1 MSTLG
6 ARMTLIRDLLA
17 ARLPHRVVTRSLRDF
32 AERQP
37 AELKRG
43 VFSLI
48 SLGES
53 DYANLRERAAM
64 DGRHRMLLVGQIQI
78 GEKTDPEA
86 IEEAEFTMVE
96 EIKDFARSLTPALA
110 CLEMKNFR
118 QSGQIEHPY
127 GWISVDL
134 EMPS

>member
-1 MSTLG
+1 
-6 ARMTLIRDLLA
+6 MTLAERMEALAALLA
-17 ARLPHRVVTRSLRDF
+17 ERCPSRRVTRSLRDF

-43 VFSLI
+43 IVTLL

-53 DYANLRERAAM
+53 DYANLRDRAAM
-64 DGRHRMLLVGQIQI
+64 DGRHRMLLVGQIQVH
-78 GEKTDPEA
+78 ESADAQSVED
-86 IEEAEFTMVE
+86 AEFALVE
-96 EIKDFARSLTPALA
+96 QIKDVMRHLPAGFA
-110 CLEMKNFR
+110 CLEMKAFR

-127 GWISVDL
+127 GWIAVDL